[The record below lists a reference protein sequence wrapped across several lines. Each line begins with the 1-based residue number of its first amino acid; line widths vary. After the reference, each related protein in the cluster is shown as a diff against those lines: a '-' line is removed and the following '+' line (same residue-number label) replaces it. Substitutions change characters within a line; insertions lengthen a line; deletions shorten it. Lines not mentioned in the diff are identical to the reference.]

1 MSMEASISPSI
12 SKTGRIAAK
21 TVLYALLL
29 AWAFIQIYPIF
40 WMFMTGFKTENEFE
54 LNPLS
59 FPGKL
64 FVQNWVYAW
73 QGGIAGSISEKSQY
87 TIPVFFMNSAIVT
100 APSLVVI
107 VIVTTLAA
115 YAIARYRFLGKRLAF
130 AFFIAMLAVPMNS
143 VVISVFIF
151 YAKLHLLNNY
161 LGLIF
166 IHVAF
171 NISFAV
177 VILVAYFRSFPQEL
191 VDAATID
198 GCSDVGVLARIVAPI
213 AKGTISSVAIVDF
226 IIIWNELLFAN
237 VLNPKLPTL
246 TVGALRWE
254 GQHRTYWTAMIA
266 ALALS
271 TIPTIF
277 FYLVFHRNIIKGITT
292 GSIKS

>member
-1 MSMEASISPSI
+1 MSMEPSTSPSV
-12 SKTGRIAAK
+12 SRTGRVAAK

-29 AWAFIQIYPIF
+29 LWAFIQVYPIF
-40 WMFMTGFKTENEFE
+40 WMFMTGFKTEGEFE

-59 FPGKL
+59 LPGKL

-73 QGGIAGSISEKSQY
+73 QGGIAGSIAERSQY
-87 TIPVFFMNSAIVT
+87 TIPVFFMNSAIVA
-100 APSLVVI
+100 APSLVAI

-115 YAIARYRFLGKRLAF
+115 YAIARYKFVGKRLAF

-151 YAKLHLLNNY
+151 YAKMHLLNNY

-171 NISFAV
+171 NVSFAV

-198 GCSDVGVLARIVAPI
+198 GCSDLGVLRRIVVPI
-213 AKGTISSVAIVDF
+213 AKGTLSSVAIVDF

-254 GQHRTYWTAMIA
+254 GQHRTYWTPMIA
-266 ALALS
+266 ALALA
-271 TIPTIF
+271 TIPTIV